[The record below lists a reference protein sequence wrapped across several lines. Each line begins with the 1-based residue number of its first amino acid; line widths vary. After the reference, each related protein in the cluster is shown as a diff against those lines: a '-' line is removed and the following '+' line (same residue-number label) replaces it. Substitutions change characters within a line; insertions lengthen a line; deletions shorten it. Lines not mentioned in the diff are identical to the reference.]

1 MILIVENHLLAGRK
15 FHILPTTWGLWP
27 ECHRVS
33 NPPFFPWHSMV
44 LFLAPWELW
53 SLLNSCPFYPILQVW
68 GSAQWLFY
76 GNDSVSVASG
86 VQPALPQFSKICLCH
101 SVGMS
106 VLSSQENGSY
116 WWKTKKHR
124 PDRPLSLYF
133 FNFCC
138 CHFWIF
144 WGGPHLRAYSWFGG
158 QCSALR
164 LLLVVDKEPCW
175 AQDRPW
181 TPIYKPILGAI
192 P

>member
-1 MILIVENHLLAGRK
+1 
-15 FHILPTTWGLWP
+15 
-27 ECHRVS
+27 
-33 NPPFFPWHSMV
+33 MV

-53 SLLNSCPFYPILQVW
+53 SLLNLCPFYPILQVW

-106 VLSSQENGSY
+106 VLSFQENGSY

-133 FNFCC
+133 FYFLLSFLDISWGATSQSLFLIWWPVFCFEATPCGEQETLLGSGQTVDSHIQTSTWSCPLSPTWSCIC
-138 CHFWIF
+138 CSFF
-144 WGGPHLRAYSWFGG
+144 LEGSMGGWG
-158 QCSALR
+158 
-164 LLLVVDKEPCW
+164 
-175 AQDRPW
+175 
-181 TPIYKPILGAI
+181 
-192 P
+192 

>member
-1 MILIVENHLLAGRK
+1 MA
-15 FHILPTTWGLWP
+15 
-27 ECHRVS
+27 
-33 NPPFFPWHSMV
+33 

-76 GNDSVSVASG
+76 GNDSLSVASG

-101 SVGMS
+101 CVGMS

-133 FNFCC
+133 FTFCC

-144 WGGPHLRAYSWFGG
+144 GGRGHISEPILDLVVNVLLWGYSLWWTRDPAGLRTDPGLPYTNQYLELPPKPHLV
-158 QCSALR
+158 LH
-164 LLLVVDKEPCW
+164 LLLLFPGRKHGRVRLIDPVLHML
-175 AQDRPW
+175 
-181 TPIYKPILGAI
+181 ILFSY
-192 P
+192 